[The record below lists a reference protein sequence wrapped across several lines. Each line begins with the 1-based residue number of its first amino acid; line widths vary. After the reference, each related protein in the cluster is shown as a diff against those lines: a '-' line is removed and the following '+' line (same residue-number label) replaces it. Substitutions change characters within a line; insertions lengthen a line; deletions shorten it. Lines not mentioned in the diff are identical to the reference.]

1 MNAHG
6 VPHDEVDNQ
15 PALVAPREAVLA
27 FLSDDHNA
35 DQGLAAARAVIDAVV
50 AEAGADGVRDA
61 AVELASR
68 LASALERIATEQ
80 GLVASELAEVWFLD

>member
-6 VPHDEVDNQ
+6 VPRDELDNQ
-15 PALVAPREAVLA
+15 PALAAPREAVLA

-35 DQGLAAARAVIDAVV
+35 DQGLAAARAVLETVV
-50 AEAGADGVRDA
+50 AESGADGVTDA

-68 LASALERIATEQ
+68 LASALERIAAEQ
-80 GLVASELAEVWFLD
+80 GLTASELAEVWFLD